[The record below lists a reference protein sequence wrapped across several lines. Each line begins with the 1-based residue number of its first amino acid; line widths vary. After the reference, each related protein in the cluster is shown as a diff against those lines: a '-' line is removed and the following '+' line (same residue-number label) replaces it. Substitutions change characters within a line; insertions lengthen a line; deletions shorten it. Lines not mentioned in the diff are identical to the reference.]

1 MKQFIIDCGRGL
13 IDFCTG
19 LGLIV
24 VLIVGVI
31 SLFTGQF
38 LAGLCILIVGTLLI
52 VISSYLLYLLID
64 MRDSLDKI
72 ASHYTLKDENKE

>member
-19 LGLIV
+19 LSLLV
-24 VLIVGVI
+24 VLIVGII

-38 LAGLCILIVGTLLI
+38 LAGLCILIIGALAI
-52 VISSYLLYLLID
+52 IISSYLLYLLID

-72 ASHYTLKDENKE
+72 AAHFENSKSEG